1 VRRAGAL
8 SLAVVG
14 QALLAS
20 LDPSLAALPAFAT
33 FAGAAALIALP

>member
-1 VRRAGAL
+1 VRRAAAL

-20 LDPSLAALPAFAT
+20 LDPALAAVPAFAT
-33 FAGAAALIALP
+33 FAGAAALIAVP